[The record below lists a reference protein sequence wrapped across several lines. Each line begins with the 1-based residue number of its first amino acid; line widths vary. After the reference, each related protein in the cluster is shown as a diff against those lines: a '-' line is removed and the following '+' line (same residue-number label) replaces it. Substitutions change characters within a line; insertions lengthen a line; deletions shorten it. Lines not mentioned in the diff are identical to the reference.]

1 MLVTRVRTL
10 PIRVDPV
17 AGEALD
23 SWLAA
28 IAYRTQTCWADML
41 AAVLPSRSGAST
53 GRALQRSCT
62 VYLRPEESAEVATAT
77 GLEVALINAMTLSR
91 YDGIV
96 VTIDQSRRRA
106 TRAFPWGRAR
116 HFRYCPR
123 CLAETA
129 GRWQLHWSLGWVFAC
144 TVHRCLLVDTCPSC
158 TQTQKFTRYPG
169 EAIPQ
174 PARCSAVVPRH
185 NGKDAVQCPAD
196 LTTADVNPLPVDHP
210 AVLTQQLILDIIS
223 ANRATFGVYAREPV
237 VARDALAD
245 IRAIASRVLAYA
257 TRADIAE
264 RIPADLNSAY
274 QHVLSSDNNPQPSKK
289 PTSTPG
295 RAAPIDAVT
304 AAVGITIALSI
315 LGSPDV
321 ATAGASMRW
330 IVYRG
335 RGNGV
340 AVNTTTIPEW
350 GRGATAA
357 LAAVQLSA
365 LAPLMKFTDQL
376 RYRVATI
383 HPSHPAKGDSNAE
396 RLTRQL
402 PAMLWP
408 AWSLRFSVSPCS
420 QLQMR
425 PALSAALLL
434 VGTRLNVTEAARRT
448 GSAVSAGGVSRTLH
462 FLGNH
467 ALWSDVLI
475 ALARLSDFLSANTVP
490 IDYARRRQL
499 DYRGLLP
506 SGLWAQI
513 CQATATT
520 PGAGLKADVVRTVL
534 FERLSGLPA
543 SRSPFAAGNFEF
555 RSKVAAFPRLLTP
568 ELATHLDQAC
578 RQFLD
583 ELDLASEPLTW
594 HPPLDLLGGLELPG
608 ADPSTVPTAELHR
621 LVREENLALTDV
633 AEKLDT
639 TIEVVR
645 HALEL
650 NPAPMHLTPAQR
662 GLRGTP
668 FAAVQIQLPKA
679 TLADLYQ
686 HQRLT
691 LRQIADR
698 VGSNEKS
705 IARLTRMYDIPLR
718 TYETPIDPEWLYSQ
732 YVIHGRTL
740 TDIGREVG
748 LSVSQ
753 TGRRAK
759 ALGITTRPAVSRP
772 AANSLA

>member
-1 MLVTRVRTL
+1 MNRVRTL

-28 IAYRTQTCWADML
+28 IAYRTNTSWSDML
-41 AAVLPSRSGAST
+41 AAVLPNRSDASA
-53 GRALQRSCT
+53 GRALQRNCT
-62 VYLRPEESAEVATAT
+62 VYLRPEEATDIATAT
-77 GLEVALINAMTLSR
+77 GVDVAVIGAMTLAR
-91 YDGIV
+91 YDGIAV
-96 VTIDQSRRRA
+96 RIDQSRRRV

-116 HFRYCPR
+116 HLRYCPR
-123 CLAETA
+123 CLGETA
-129 GRWQLHWSLGWVFAC
+129 GRWQLHWGLGWAFAC

-158 TQTQKFTRYPG
+158 RQTQKFTQHLG
-169 EAIPQ
+169 EAILQ
-174 PARCSAVVPRH
+174 PARCSAIAPNRI
-185 NGKDAVQCPAD
+185 GKDAVRCAAD
-196 LTTADVNPLPVDHP
+196 LTTAAVNPLPVDHP
-210 AVLTQQLILDIIS
+210 AVLTQQLVLDIIF
-223 ANRATFGVYAREPV
+223 ANRAAFGVYAREPV

-257 TRADIAE
+257 TREDIAE

-274 QHVLSSDNNPQPSKK
+274 QHVRSSDDGCEPSKK
-289 PTSTPG
+289 PTSKPG
-295 RAAPIDAVT
+295 MAAPVDAVT

-315 LGSPDV
+315 LDSPDI
-321 ATAGASMRW
+321 ATAGAAMRW
-330 IVYRG
+330 IVCRG
-335 RGNGV
+335 RGKGV

-350 GRGATAA
+350 GRRATAT

-365 LAPLMKFTDQL
+365 LAPLLKSSDQL
-376 RYRVATI
+376 RYRIATA

-396 RLTRQL
+396 RLTYQL
-402 PAMLWP
+402 PTMLWP

-420 QLQMR
+420 PLQMR
-425 PALSAALLL
+425 PALSAALVM
-434 VGTRLNVTEAARRT
+434 VGTRLNLTEAARRT

-462 FLGNH
+462 ILSNH
-467 ALWSDVLI
+467 PLWSNVLI
-475 ALARLSDFLSANTVP
+475 ALARLSDFLHANTVP

-520 PGAGLKADVVRTVL
+520 PGAGLKADVARTVL

-555 RSKVAAFPRLLTP
+555 RSKVAGFPRHLTP

-583 ELDLASEPLTW
+583 ERELASEPLTW

-633 AEKLDT
+633 AQKLET

-650 NPAPMHLTPAQR
+650 NPAPVQLTPAQQ
-662 GLRGTP
+662 GSRGTP

-686 HQRLT
+686 HQRLS
-691 LRQIADR
+691 LRQIANR

-705 IARLTRMYDIPLR
+705 ISRLTHMYDIPLR
-718 TYETPIDPEWLYSQ
+718 SNEVPIDPEWLYAQ

-753 TGRRAK
+753 MGRRAR
-759 ALGITTRPAVSRP
+759 ALGITGRQP
-772 AANSLA
+772 